1 MPYVWGA
8 VLCIV
13 NALWFV
19 TIVAGFPGTWLM
31 VGSTVF
37 VAWWW
42 RHGTGPG
49 QPAMFSIWTLVAITA
64 IAAAAELFEFL
75 AGVAGSRRAGGTRWG
90 ALGALLGGL
99 VGAIVATPLIPLP
112 VLGSLM
118 GACIGA
124 AVGALMLELYSGQ
137 KFDISLRSGVGAGVG
152 TLFGRAIK
160 LTAGAAIW
168 VIVAI
173 AAFWP

>member
-1 MPYVWGA
+1 MPYLWA
-8 VLCIV
+8 IVLCLV
-13 NALWFV
+13 NAAWFV

-42 RHGTGPG
+42 RGGTASG
-49 QPAMFSIWTLVAITA
+49 QPGMFSIWTLVAITA
-64 IAAAAELFEFL
+64 IAAAAELAEFL

-99 VGAIVATPLIPLP
+99 AGAIVATPLIPLP
-112 VLGSLM
+112 LLGSLM
-118 GACIGA
+118 GACLGA
-124 AVGALMLELYSGQ
+124 AVGALALELYTGQ
-137 KFDISLRSGVGAGVG
+137 KFDVSVRSGLGAGAG

-160 LTAGAAIW
+160 LVAGAAIW
-168 VIVAI
+168 VIVAV